1 MRTKASPSESRGA
14 GHDRPLVR
22 LRQWRDS
29 DLEPYCRMNAD
40 PEVMEFFPRPL
51 SHRESEGFMKRCR
64 DGLADRGWGLWAVDV
79 DGEFAGFTG
88 LSRPRFT
95 SHFTPCVEIGWRLRR
110 KFWGRSIAY
119 EAALAAQSMAF
130 EQLLLPE
137 LVSFTA
143 AQNIRSRRLMERL
156 GFERNEGED
165 FLHPL
170 LPRGS
175 PLLRHVLYRRK
186 NPRLSSW

>member
-1 MRTKASPSESRGA
+1 
-14 GHDRPLVR
+14 LVT

-29 DLEPYCRMNAD
+29 DLVPYCEMNAD
-40 PEVMEFFPRPL
+40 PEVMEFFPRTL
-51 SHRESEGFMKRCR
+51 SPSESEGFMRRCR
-64 DGLADRGWGLWAVDV
+64 AGLADRGWGLWAVDV
-79 DGEFAGFTG
+79 GGEFAGFTG
-88 LSRPRFT
+88 LSRPGFT
-95 SHFTPCVEIGWRLRR
+95 AHFTPCVEIGWRLHR

-119 EAALAAQSMAF
+119 EAALAAQAVAF
-130 EQLLLPE
+130 EHLMLPE

-143 AQNIRSRRLMERL
+143 TQNIRSRRLMERL
-156 GFERNEGED
+156 GFARSEEED

-186 NPRLSSW
+186 NPRLASW